1 MNRKNHWENIYT
13 EKSPLKV
20 SWYQKEPLLSLELIS
35 NSKLDKNAAII
46 DVGGGTSSLVGLM
59 LDEGYSNITVL
70 DMSSTALGI
79 AKHRLGERSNLVK
92 WIEVDITEFNP
103 LHKYDLWH
111 DRAVFHFLT
120 DVQDQN
126 KYIGVLKKTLKT
138 RGYVIIAS
146 FAVDG
151 PKKCSGLDIVQ
162 YDSKK
167 ISDKLGPRFRL
178 LENRPELH
186 ITPFNIEQKFCYFR
200 FVKI

>member
-20 SWYQKEPLLSLELIS
+20 SWYQKEPLLSLELVS

-79 AKHRLGERSNLVK
+79 AKHRLSERSNLVK

-103 LHKYDLWH
+103 YINTIYGTTEQC
-111 DRAVFHFLT
+111 FIFL
-120 DVQDQN
+120 QM
-126 KYIGVLKKTLKT
+126 YRIRISTLM
-138 RGYVIIAS
+138 Y
-146 FAVDG
+146 
-151 PKKCSGLDIVQ
+151 
-162 YDSKK
+162 
-167 ISDKLGPRFRL
+167 
-178 LENRPELH
+178 
-186 ITPFNIEQKFCYFR
+186 
-200 FVKI
+200 